1 MSNRIV
7 EENKSSIEL
16 DAPSP
21 LYAQVKQFIQNK
33 IHAGE
38 WKVNDKI
45 PSESELVKLLSCSR
59 MTVNRAL
66 RELTADKVLV
76 RVQGVGSF
84 VAEQQGHSAL
94 FQIHNIADEIVARNH
109 VHRAEVIKLE
119 KIKADVQQ
127 ALFMQTQEGNIL
139 FHSIIIHYENE
150 VPVQVEDRLVNA
162 SLIPDYLQQDFSQIT
177 PNAYLMAQAPVTEG
191 EHIVEAV
198 IANAQECKWLKI
210 SKQEPCL
217 LIRRRTWSNKHLI
230 SSARLTYPGSRYYL
244 EGKFV
249 Q

>member
-1 MSNRIV
+1 M
-7 EENKSSIEL
+7 KGL
-16 DAPSP
+16 
-21 LYAQVKQFIQNK
+21 
-33 IHAGE
+33 
-38 WKVNDKI
+38 
-45 PSESELVKLLSCSR
+45 SEKRLSDY
-59 MTVNRAL
+59 M
-66 RELTADKVLV
+66 
-76 RVQGVGSF
+76 
-84 VAEQQGHSAL
+84 AEQ
-94 FQIHNIADEIVARNH
+94 IADEILARNH
-109 VHRAEVIKLE
+109 SHRAEVIKLD

-127 ALFMQTQEGNIL
+127 ALFMQTKEGEPL

-150 VPVQVEDRLVNA
+150 VPVQIEDRLVNA
-162 SLIPDYLQQDFSQIT
+162 ALIPDYLKQDFSKIT

-198 IANAQECKWLKI
+198 LANTQECKWLKI
-210 SKQEPCL
+210 TKQEPCL